1 MVPITDLAFHKR
13 DDELVVATQGRA
25 FWIMDDLDLLW
36 DLRNGA
42 PTDDVQLYKPKT
54 TIRMEGGR
62 GFGGGGGGAAGSNP
76 SGAVVEY
83 YLKAKPQGEITLE
96 FMDPSGKLVNKYSR
110 PKPNPR

>member
-1 MVPITDLAFHKR
+1 MFAGTEFGIYVSYNSGDNWQPIQLNLPVVPITDLAFHKR

-76 SGAVVEY
+76 PEPWSN
-83 YLKAKPQGEITLE
+83 IT
-96 FMDPSGKLVNKYSR
+96 
-110 PKPNPR
+110 